1 VAQEEEALMLLRATP
16 PKENFS
22 LPSPRSTVAAKAT
35 PSIAS
40 WARPGT
46 AAAATTDPAT
56 PGAAMAGT
64 RARTV
69 SWTGDGAKPPVGS
82 GELVHLR

>member
-56 PGAAMAGT
+56 PGAASGG
-64 RARTV
+64 RRTKV
-69 SWTGDGAKPPVGS
+69 QVGPIHNGEIIKKAK
-82 GELVHLR
+82 L

>member
-1 VAQEEEALMLLRATP
+1 MAHFAHMVDP
-16 PKENFS
+16 P
-22 LPSPRSTVAAKAT
+22 L
-35 PSIAS
+35 
-40 WARPGT
+40 
-46 AAAATTDPAT
+46 
-56 PGAAMAGT
+56 GAAMAGT